1 MLQSLIAKIMPIS
14 KPESS
19 DASRVLTEAGL
30 RPTRQRKVV
39 YEVICSEKDHPS
51 AEVVHDRAKKRM
63 EGISLATVYNCLES
77 FVSSGLVRQL
87 NFQRQSSRYC
97 PVLKDNPHFAHFH
110 CRRTGN
116 VYDVVLSE
124 KIRKMIEEE
133 LPEGL
138 RAEQVEITVAGKTDE
153 ENELS
158 PNTPVFKE

>member
-1 MLQSLIAKIMPIS
+1 MPLS

-19 DASRVLTEAGL
+19 ETAQVLNQAGL

-51 AEVVHDRAKKRM
+51 AEVVHERAKRRM
-63 EGISLATVYNCLES
+63 DGISLATVYNCLES

-124 KIRKMIEEE
+124 KIRELIERE

-138 RAEQVEITVAGKTDE
+138 KAEQVEINVAGTTNE
-153 ENELS
+153 TNELS
-158 PNTPVFKE
+158 PNTPVSKE

>member
-1 MLQSLIAKIMPIS
+1 MPFS
-14 KPESS
+14 KLESS
-19 DASRVLTEAGL
+19 QTARVLNEAGL

-39 YEVICSEKDHPS
+39 YEVICSEKDHPT
-51 AEVVHDRAKKRM
+51 AELVHERAKKRM

-97 PVLKDNPHFAHFH
+97 PVLEENPHFAHFH

-124 KIRKMIEEE
+124 KVRALIEKE

-138 RAEQVEITVAGKTDE
+138 KPEQVEITVAGITDE
-153 ENELS
+153 QSEFS